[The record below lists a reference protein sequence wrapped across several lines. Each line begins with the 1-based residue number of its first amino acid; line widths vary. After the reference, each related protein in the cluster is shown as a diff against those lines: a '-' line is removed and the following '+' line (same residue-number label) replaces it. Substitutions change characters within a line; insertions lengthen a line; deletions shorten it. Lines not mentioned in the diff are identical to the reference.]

1 MAARMPVDGA
11 RWKGSRVALLDIGT
25 ISSIS
30 FVKDVLYPYALN
42 RLSALARDSWND
54 PTFQDLLVS
63 AGFPQETRPDPE
75 TLLAHVQDLT
85 RRDVKATY
93 LKQLQGK
100 LWKTGYEN
108 GELKTPL
115 FEDVIPALQAWKEAG
130 RTLSIFSSG
139 SVQAQ
144 LQFFSVVQDGSSTRD
159 LRPLFASHFDPTI
172 AGSKLEEASYTKICK
187 ELSQDAASVTFLTD
201 NVKGTSY
208 HLGGFARSLVGDF
221 IINPLSRSL
230 LSNTC
235 HAFQNSGPHSPPPK
249 QSPLSSF
256 T

>member
-1 MAARMPVDGA
+1 MPVSIDSG
-11 RWKGSRVALLDIGT
+11 RWSGSSVALLDIEGT

-54 PTFQDLLVS
+54 PAFQNLLVG
-63 AGFPQETRPDPE
+63 AGFPNETRPDAE
-75 TLLAHVQDLT
+75 TLLAHVEDLT

-100 LWKTGYEN
+100 LWKIGYEN

-115 FEDVIPALQAWKEAG
+115 FEDVIPTLQAWKQSGKA
-130 RTLSIFSSG
+130 LAIFSSG

-144 LQFFSVVQDGSSTRD
+144 LQFFSVVEDGPSTRD

-172 AGSKLEEASYTKICK
+172 AGSKLEKASYEKICK
-187 ELSQDAASVTFLTD
+187 ELGQDAASVTFLTD
-201 NVKGTSY
+201 NVKEAEAADQAGVYAVLVDRPGNAALTAEDRERFAVVTS
-208 HLGGFARSLVGDF
+208 LREL
-221 IINPLSRSL
+221 
-230 LSNTC
+230 
-235 HAFQNSGPHSPPPK
+235 
-249 QSPLSSF
+249 
-256 T
+256 